1 MKKMI
6 FTTAAFALVVVSSI
20 ALAPTK
26 TEAFPAFARQTGAA
40 CLSCHFQT
48 FPALTPFGRAF
59 MMGSFTDVGDQ
70 ALIEDEGLSIPAVLN
85 ASFEVRGGAVN
96 TDVTGQSSTTVYN
109 IPDAARLFLAGRI
122 GSNTGAIIMFTGGP
136 LKPAM
141 NMGPTPVWMLLNSW
155 DVGDFKVGLGAH
167 KSPWGGSNVMEVSNV
182 FGHRGDKLGGQDITA
197 ITNAGFT
204 KMTTGIGTWVG
215 NDLGY
220 VQFSLVAPA
229 SATTGVTNVGGSFGK
244 LVRAVATLD
253 VGGWDTLIGFGSV
266 TGSAGKGD
274 TSGGLTAVRVPMNLQ
289 FVDAQIQ
296 GDVGDMSLGIYG
308 DWAHAKGKTST
319 TGSGN
324 FYGGGLAQTTAASG
338 AFSLNTTTGAITQ
351 AVAATTTGTNTIGS
365 KFDAYSIRA
374 ELEPINRVLV
384 GIGYGYQKH
393 TAPAGDVT
401 NKIFHLAAT
410 YKIYQNFDLNV
421 VYNSEKLT
429 TGGVAETTRTTI
441 VEVDALM

>member
-6 FTTAAFALVVVSSI
+6 LTTAAFALVVVSSI

-26 TEAFPAFARQTGAA
+26 AEAFPAFARQTGAS

-70 ALIEDEGLSIPAVLN
+70 ALIEDEHMSIPAVLN

-96 TDVTGQSSTTVYN
+96 TNVTGQPSTTVYN
-109 IPDAARLFLAGRI
+109 IPDKARLFVAGRI
-122 GSNTGAIIMFTGGP
+122 GSNTGAIIMFNGGADAMP
-136 LKPAM
+136 GM
-141 NMGPTPVWMLLNSW
+141 NMRPTPVWMLLNSW

-197 ITNAGFT
+197 ITNGGFT
-204 KMTTGIGTWVG
+204 NMTTGIGTWVG

-229 SATTGVTNVGGSFGK
+229 GMTQGGTNIGSSFGK

-253 VGGWDTLIGFGSV
+253 VGGWDTLVGFGIV

-274 TSGGLTAVRVPMNLQ
+274 AGAGTRVPMDMQ
-289 FVDAQIQ
+289 FIDAQVQ
-296 GDVGDMSLGIYG
+296 GDVGDMSLGVYG

-319 TGSGN
+319 TGDGN
-324 FYGGGLAQTTAASG
+324 FYGIGEAFADAG
-338 AFSLNTTTGAITQ
+338 AVNTVGNKYD
-351 AVAATTTGTNTIGS
+351 G
-365 KFDAYSIRA
+365 FSIRA
-374 ELEPINRVLV
+374 ELEPINRFLV
-384 GIGYGYQKH
+384 GIGYGYQKL
-393 TAPAGDVT
+393 TRSAVAGGDLT
-401 NKIFHLAAT
+401 NKVFHLAAT
-410 YKIYQNFDLNV
+410 YKIYQNFDVNV
-421 VYNSEKLT
+421 VYNSERLT
-429 TGGVAETTRTTI
+429 DTGVSTTTRTTI
-441 VEVDALM
+441 IEVDTLM

>member
-26 TEAFPAFARQTGAA
+26 AEAFPAFARQTGAS

-48 FPALTPFGRAF
+48 FPALTQFGRAF

-70 ALIEDEGLSIPAVLN
+70 ALVEDEGLSIPAVLN

-96 TDVTGQSSTTVYN
+96 TDVTGQSSNTVYN
-109 IPDAARLFLAGRI
+109 IPDAARLFVAGRI

-136 LKPAM
+136 LMPGM
-141 NMGPTPVWMLLNSW
+141 NMAPTPVWMLLNSW

-204 KMTTGIGTWVG
+204 KMTTGIGAWVG

-220 VQFSLVAPA
+220 IQFSAVAPA
-229 SATTGVTNVGGSFGK
+229 SLTTGVTNVGSSFGK
-244 LVRAVATLD
+244 LVRVVATLD
-253 VGGWDTLIGFGSV
+253 VGGWDTLIGFGNV
-266 TGSAGKGD
+266 TGSAGKGSKS
-274 TSGGLTAVRVPMNLQ
+274 TGAGLVTDKRVPMNLQ
-289 FVDAQIQ
+289 FIDAQVQ
-296 GDVGDMSLGIYG
+296 GEVGDMSLGIYG

-319 TGSGN
+319 VGTGN
-324 FYGGGLAQTTAASG
+324 FYGVSEAFADAG
-338 AFSLNTTTGAITQ
+338 AN
-351 AVAATTTGTNTIGS
+351 NKIGN
-365 KFDAYSIRA
+365 KYDGYSIRA
-374 ELEPINRVLV
+374 DLEPINRLLV
-384 GIGYGYQKH
+384 GVGYGYQKM
-393 TAPAGDVT
+393 TRNVGGDLT
-401 NKIFHLAAT
+401 NKVFHLAAT
-410 YKIYQNFDLNV
+410 YKIYQNFDVNV
-421 VYNSEKLT
+421 VYNSEKFN
-429 TGGVAETTRTTI
+429 GSGVSTTTRTTI